1 MQTLKLGDT
10 QIEMDAPAAPA
21 AEATPGPVPA
31 QLLETLQL
39 GQTPS
44 GICPT
49 VEGAYGLSLHCILPT
64 GVGSSIQAY
73 KAAMPASFTVSM
85 HVLLN
90 WSDVSLGQL

>member
-39 GQTPS
+39 G
-44 GICPT
+44 ICPT
-49 VEGAYGLSLHCILPT
+49 VKGAYGLSLHCILPT